1 MNKKKQTQKFVLNKR
16 TVADLTRYEQSRVMA
31 GDGERCEL
39 TWCYASGSAVL
50 KSSTVI
56 VNTNTTPI
64 GTDPR
69 LWPCYMPITT
79 DTR

>member
-1 MNKKKQTQKFVLNKR
+1 MNKKNMSQKFNLNKR

-39 TWCYASGSAVL
+39 TWCYASGSAIL
-50 KSSTVI
+50 KSSTVL

-64 GTDPR
+64 GPDPR
-69 LWPCYMPITT
+69 NWPCYMPITT